1 MALWRDI
8 GLTYTRYSQV
18 AASALR
24 ECLKGGGTA
33 DTRKAAEMKT
43 AWCTDGSAT
52 DNVQF
57 QCDDSSK
64 SKRRSQITVLL
75 LPVAVVCHIRLFV
88 RHSQVSMAYCCAGSA
103 SRREFSSYRRIA
115 ASYIGFRVQ
124 QRLDKMVEVK
134 KDENGLDRQQ
144 QGGKAG
150 SLEPEQFR
158 KLFIGGLSLNT
169 TDESLHAFYAQYG
182 VLVDCIVMRDAQTK
196 RSRGFGFVSF
206 QSADEVDAAMTA
218 RPHTIDGKVVDPK
231 RAVPREQSAK
241 AESNV
246 STKRLYVSG
255 VRDEHDEETF
265 LRYFTD
271 FGPVAKVEIIQDKNT
286 NKARGFAFVTFDDY
300 DPVDKCVLLKS
311 HMIGGYRCDVKKA
324 LSREE
329 MQKAQQHDRD
339 RMERGMRSRGGPPQ
353 HGRGGDYGPPP
364 PGYGQYGGGYGAPQP
379 AWGPP
384 PPQWGGYG
392 GGYGGYVQGPPAA
405 ASWGGG
411 AQAAVGGPLP
421 AAGAAAAEQGQW
433 GAAAQ
438 GWGQQGGAAWGQQA
452 GAGSWGGGS
461 APGGGPVASGSYGD
475 KPQQDTHGGAWGQSS
490 AAVPGGV
497 PPPQQ
502 QQPWGAG
509 RY

>member
-88 RHSQVSMAYCCAGSA
+88 RHSQVSMAYCCAGKWLGQAATGRQGRKSGA
-103 SRREFSSYRRIA
+103 GTVPQAVHWRTVTEHHRRIA
-115 ASYIGFRVQ
+115 A
-124 QRLDKMVEVK
+124 RL
-134 KDENGLDRQQ
+134 LR
-144 QGGKAG
+144 
-150 SLEPEQFR
+150 S
-158 KLFIGGLSLNT
+158 
-169 TDESLHAFYAQYG
+169 
-182 VLVDCIVMRDAQTK
+182 TK

-475 KPQQDTHGGAWGQSS
+475 KPQQDTHAGGAWGQSS

>member
-1 MALWRDI
+1 
-8 GLTYTRYSQV
+8 
-18 AASALR
+18 
-24 ECLKGGGTA
+24 
-33 DTRKAAEMKT
+33 
-43 AWCTDGSAT
+43 
-52 DNVQF
+52 
-57 QCDDSSK
+57 
-64 SKRRSQITVLL
+64 
-75 LPVAVVCHIRLFV
+75 
-88 RHSQVSMAYCCAGSA
+88 
-103 SRREFSSYRRIA
+103 
-115 ASYIGFRVQ
+115 
-124 QRLDKMVEVK
+124 MVEVK
-134 KDENGLDRQQ
+134 KEENGIDRSHQRS
-144 QGGKAG
+144 GKSG

-169 TDESLHAFYAQYG
+169 TDESLHAFYSQFG
-182 VLVDCIVMRDAQTK
+182 MLVDCIVMRDAQTK

-206 QSADEVDAAMTA
+206 QTADEVDAAMSA

-255 VRDEHDEETF
+255 VRDEHDEESF
-265 LRYFTD
+265 MHYFTE

-339 RMERGMRSRGGPPQ
+339 RMERGMRSRGVPPQ
-353 HGRGGDYGPPP
+353 YGGRGGGYGPPP
-364 PGYGQYGGGYGAPQP
+364 PAYAQYGGGYGPPQP
-379 AWGPP
+379 GWGPP

-392 GGYGGYVQGPPAA
+392 GGYGGYGQGPPAT
-405 ASWGGG
+405 ASWGG
-411 AQAAVGGPLP
+411 APPQAPAGPLP
-421 AAGAAAAEQGQW
+421 AAGTAAAEQGQW

-438 GWGQQGGAAWGQQA
+438 GWGQQGGASWGPQQA
-452 GAGSWGGGS
+452 GAWGGGG
-461 APGGGPVASGSYGD
+461 AAGGGPAASGAYGD
-475 KPQQDTHGGAWGQSS
+475 KPQQDAIGGGWGQPST
-490 AAVPGGV
+490 AVPGGV

-502 QQPWGAG
+502 QPWGAT

>member
-1 MALWRDI
+1 MLI
-8 GLTYTRYSQV
+8 SG
-18 AASALR
+18 
-24 ECLKGGGTA
+24 
-33 DTRKAAEMKT
+33 
-43 AWCTDGSAT
+43 
-52 DNVQF
+52 
-57 QCDDSSK
+57 SK

-475 KPQQDTHGGAWGQSS
+475 KPQQDTHAGGAWGQSS